1 MGWHSWVISAF
12 WRECNWTHAEI
23 VVNWFK
29 MAWHGV
35 TFFLRSVFANPCS
48 TQRPRQHFIK
58 FTLCTD
64 LYFIC
69 YRLYVDMLYVDN
81 MCIFFDILRLDTCE
95 CQSHYRA
102 VNCGIVRSSW
112 SQMKRPR
119 WSLITG
125 AAWCWLMFWSQPLHH
140 QDARCL
146 PAKVGVY
153 NKFLITHTVWELTST
168 SSWGRRNHKSCNI
181 IATLGG

>member
-1 MGWHSWVISAF
+1 MQRLSSIDSRWLDMVLPSFWEVYLQIHAQHKDPDSISSNLLYVPTCISYVIGY
-12 WRECNWTHAEI
+12 
-23 VVNWFK
+23 
-29 MAWHGV
+29 M
-35 TFFLRSVFANPCS
+35 L
-48 TQRPRQHFIK
+48 
-58 FTLCTD
+58 
-64 LYFIC
+64 IC
-69 YRLYVDMLYVDN
+69 YMLIICVF
-81 MCIFFDILRLDTCE
+81 FFDILRLDTCE

-102 VNCGIVRSSW
+102 VNCEIVRSSW